1 MHQRRR
7 GFFREADNY
16 VAGRPRLRAR
26 PQLPSVLFGGAMGKG
41 FVRHKPKKSDAK
53 RAERSMPKPK
63 AKPVGAGKE
72 KPASKPPASG
82 QAGPD

>member
-1 MHQRRR
+1 MLQ
-7 GFFREADNY
+7 G
-16 VAGRPRLRAR
+16 GRDSERAHNCHWGCSEER
-26 PQLPSVLFGGAMGKG
+26 C

-63 AKPVGAGKE
+63 AKPATVGKE

-82 QAGPD
+82 EAGPD